1 MGGLAGLAGRLP
13 KVNTLTPAD
22 HRHLLR
28 VESARL
34 SEIGPEHLNLEV
46 PHLEGWTVASV
57 VGHTGWVFRYAALSL
72 TSDPDDRPTRSSVPE
87 PPPGDEVIDWFAEG
101 REQILDVADGTDL
114 DALRPTFTGPQPG
127 SWWLRRLG
135 HEVAVHRW
143 DAESAITSPEPIEG
157 RQAKDGIDEVLE
169 VFAPQRMQFA
179 TLAGSGETIHL
190 HATDIDDGEWMMT
203 LEPETVSWTHA
214 HGKGDVAAR
223 GPVSDLMLLLWSRIP
238 ASRLEVF
245 GDASLIDRWQ
255 DAATF

>member
-1 MGGLAGLAGRLP
+1 MSSLSP
-13 KVNTLTPAD
+13 SD

-28 VESARL
+28 VEAARL
-34 SEIGPEHLNLEV
+34 AAIGPEHLDLEI

-57 VGHTGWVFRYAALSL
+57 IGHTGWVFRYASLSL
-72 TSDPDDRPTRSSVPE
+72 QSDPDDPPSRSSVPE
-87 PPPGDEVIDWFAEG
+87 PPPGADVIDWFGEGAEAI
-101 REQILDVADGTDL
+101 QSTVDQADLDVV
-114 DALRPTFTGPQPG
+114 RPTFTGPQPG

-143 DAESAITSPEPIEG
+143 DAESAIGTPEPIEG

-179 TLAGSGETIHL
+179 TLAGQGETVHL
-190 HATDIDDGEWMMT
+190 HATDIDHGEWLMT
-203 LEPETVSWTHA
+203 YEPENIAWTHA
-214 HGKGDVAAR
+214 HAKGDVAAR
-223 GPVSDLMLLLWSRIP
+223 GPVSDLLLLLWSRIP
-238 ASRLEVF
+238 AGRLEIF